1 MYLCEYMREGTSFPL
16 PVHLSFCVVFSP
28 LRPARK
34 RKSPSLCDIDSD
46 SDIDIF
52 IDNDNDSDID
62 IDIDIFRGSTSTNAS
77 ARDHRD
83 TDTDSHTAHPR
94 VSRSARS
101 VDATKAP
108 AYHITT
114 YDRARG
120 NTTSTPYPTAS
131 PSGRAHTHTA
141 RAARGR
147 RLTLIWCGYVVL

>member
-34 RKSPSLCDIDSD
+34 RKSPSLYDIDSD

-52 IDNDNDSDID
+52 IDNDIDSVID
-62 IDIDIFRGSTSTNAS
+62 SDIDIFRGSTSTNAS

-108 AYHITT
+108 AYHTWT
-114 YDRARG
+114 EGQQVAR
-120 NTTSTPYPTAS
+120 TISE
-131 PSGRAHTHTA
+131 
-141 RAARGR
+141 
-147 RLTLIWCGYVVL
+147 